1 MSAPLPKSALR
12 SGWDFTRRPIAEVR
26 SASDG
31 LAMKQIV
38 LAVLL
43 AVSAVFASDAAV
55 AQIAT
60 SSAQTVVQPDA
71 QAEPTMVLIQYDPWA
86 TVVGSDSP
94 MFALY
99 DDGTAIYRRGAV
111 FYAAH
116 LSASDLQAFLAE
128 LRPDRLVNQNRSI
141 ELSNSTDQ
149 PTTVIYVK
157 AGSTY
162 SHVSI
167 YGPLRSSENSAALP
181 IDVAEIYQRL
191 SAFEWQGELP
201 WLPNA
206 VEVMIWPYE
215 YAPEESII
223 WPENWPDTLHPDT
236 HQRGDGYSI
245 YIPATEYQA
254 LRDFLRTRRQ
264 RGAVL
269 IDRRKWAVSVRLPFP
284 KETRWMGQA
293 DE

>member
-1 MSAPLPKSALR
+1 
-12 SGWDFTRRPIAEVR
+12 
-26 SASDG
+26 
-31 LAMKQIV
+31 MKRIV
-38 LAVLL
+38 LAFLL
-43 AVSAVFASDAAV
+43 AFTVVFPSDVPAG
-55 AQIAT
+55 QIAT
-60 SSAQTVVQPDA
+60 SSARTVVQPDA
-71 QAEPTMVLIQYDPWA
+71 QAEPIVVLIQYDPWA
-86 TVVGSDSP
+86 MVIGSDSP
-94 MFALY
+94 MFVLY
-99 DDGTAIYRRGAV
+99 DDGTAIYRRGAGH
-111 FYAAH
+111 YATQ
-116 LSASDLQAFLAE
+116 LSPSDLQAFLAE
-128 LRPDRLVNQNRSI
+128 LRPDRLGDQNRSI
-141 ELSNSTDQ
+141 ELSDSTDQ
-149 PTTVIYVK
+149 PTTIIHVK

-167 YGPLRSSENSAALP
+167 YGPLRSPENRAALP
-181 IDVAEIYQRL
+181 VEVAEIYERL

-223 WPENWPDTLHPDT
+223 WPEDWPDTRHPDA

-269 IDRRKWAVSVRLPFP
+269 IDGRKWAASVRLPFP
-284 KETRWMGQA
+284 KEVRWMGQA